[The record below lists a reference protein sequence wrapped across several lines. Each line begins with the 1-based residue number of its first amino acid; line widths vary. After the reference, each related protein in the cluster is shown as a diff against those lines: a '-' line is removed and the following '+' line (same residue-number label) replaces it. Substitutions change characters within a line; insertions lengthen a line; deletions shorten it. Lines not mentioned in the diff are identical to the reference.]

1 MAHKI
6 AHVEIEFDYRSDQD
20 PDVILR
26 QHLEEMLASMRAKPL
41 IDHPHYHLL
50 RMQTVSIEVPG
61 PGMPGSPGNIG
72 C

>member
-6 AHVEIEFDYRSDQD
+6 AHVEIEFYHRNDQD
-20 PDVILR
+20 GDALLR

-41 IDHPHYHLL
+41 IHHPHYHLL
-50 RMQTVSIEVPG
+50 RRETVTIKVPA